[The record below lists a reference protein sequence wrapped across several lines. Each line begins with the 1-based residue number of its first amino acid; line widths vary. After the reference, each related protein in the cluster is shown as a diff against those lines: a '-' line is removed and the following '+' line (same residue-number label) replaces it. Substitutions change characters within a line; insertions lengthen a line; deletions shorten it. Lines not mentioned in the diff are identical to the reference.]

1 MTGSKMRL
9 DGRKANQ
16 LRNIKITPNF
26 TAYAEGAVLV
36 ESGQTRVICTATV
49 EPGVP
54 QFLKGT
60 GKGWVTAE
68 YGMLPRSTHT
78 RVRRDKAAT
87 GGRTQ
92 EIQRLVGR
100 SLRAVCDLKTLGER
114 QVVVDCDV
122 MQ

>member
-1 MTGSKMRL
+1 MRI
-9 DGRKANQ
+9 DSRTPES
-16 LRNIKITPNF
+16 LRAIKITPQF
-26 TAYAEGAVLV
+26 TEYAEGSCLV
-36 ESGQTRVICTATV
+36 EYGKTRVACTATV

-78 RVRRDKAAT
+78 RVRRDKAANS
-87 GGRTQ
+87 GRTQ
-92 EIQRLVGR
+92 EIQRLIGR
-100 SLRAVCDLKTLGER
+100 SLRAITDLKTLGER

-122 MQ
+122 I